1 MASIVA
7 YTLSS
12 SDEEDFSETE
22 QSKSPKRAKIGGPE
36 FASEPRSP
44 RSSALT
50 QDQEECEEEDDEE
63 EEEEKEESSNENNLS
78 DDGRPEVEEEEAAD
92 QHEEISASANLPGND
107 PATQSTQT
115 PRQKY
120 SMREEELPAAM
131 RLFLREVGK
140 FFKRPVNLERQK
152 PAIANSTY
160 KKAQERILCEYSRS
174 FSTLS
179 LICRFCLLLNEY
191 RLKSLLLLLF
201 FPFVIK

>member
-12 SDEEDFSETE
+12 SEEEDFSETE
-22 QSKSPKRAKIGGPE
+22 QSKSPKRPKIGRPE
-36 FASEPRSP
+36 FASEPPSP

-50 QDQEECEEEDDEE
+50 QDDEEYEE
-63 EEEEKEESSNENNLS
+63 EEGGGGSYNENNLS
-78 DDGRPEVEEEEAAD
+78 DDGRPEVEEEEEEEQEEEQEEEEQEEQEEQAAD

-131 RLFLREVGK
+131 RLFLREVSK

-152 PAIANSTY
+152 PAIADSTY
-160 KKAQERILCEYSRS
+160 KKAQERILCE
-174 FSTLS
+174 
-179 LICRFCLLLNEY
+179 
-191 RLKSLLLLLF
+191 
-201 FPFVIK
+201 